1 MNFVRFRGW
10 FGLSQPR
17 FLLRVCAGRRD
28 AFFSNWSVCRC
39 ALSAFVRF
47 SDMRIVSHRSW
58 TLGYTWGR
66 ASLRLI
72 CCGMRDAL
80 GDRKHE
86 LKRLLLRVPAS
97 APLRYADHVEAAG
110 VEQSTSY
117 KIRNRSYSQMAGHEE
132 LLERDRGSEPAPGW
146 HSCELACTGLEGQ
159 TFTALG
165 TASILMLILPN
176 SVKSA
181 PHLVEYLLGSPN
193 APARCRIAFRVV
205 IRQDAPKREVR
216 ILFLQELPDLCS

>member
-58 TLGYTWGR
+58 TLGHTWGR

-80 GDRKHE
+80 VDRKHE

-97 APLRYADHVEAAG
+97 APLRHADHVEAAG
-110 VEQSTSY
+110 VALFECV
-117 KIRNRSYSQMAGHEE
+117 
-132 LLERDRGSEPAPGW
+132 
-146 HSCELACTGLEGQ
+146 CELDLEGTRLCHRARAEHVVQ
-159 TFTALG
+159 D
-165 TASILMLILPN
+165 SQ
-176 SVKSA
+176 SV
-181 PHLVEYLLGSPN
+181 
-193 APARCRIAFRVV
+193 
-205 IRQDAPKREVR
+205 
-216 ILFLQELPDLCS
+216 